1 MLISVPTG
9 SKIFNWLFSY
19 LCVNGVLLQIRTSTV
34 FFVLIFLLMF
44 TIGGSSGIILSNG
57 VVDIALHDT
66 YYVVTHFHFILS
78 LGTVIALFSGIVFFH
93 DQLLHSFVSNSGNSS
108 LISDIISSSSCTS
121 FTSYI
126 S

>member
-19 LCVNGVLLQIRTSTV
+19 LCINGVLLQIRTSAV
-34 FFVLIFLLMF
+34 FFILIFLLMF

-57 VVDIALHDT
+57 IVDIALHDT
-66 YYVVTHFHFILS
+66 YYVVTHFHFVLS

-93 DQLLHSFVSNSGNSS
+93 DQLLHSSTSNSGSIGTV
-108 LISDIISSSSCTS
+108 LGVT
-121 FTSYI
+121 
-126 S
+126 